1 MGTKEFDQAMTKSI
15 KPKTS
20 FISKHWQKI
29 LVAGFWLI
37 ILSSYAFYSFK
48 NNLSFLASLK
58 KIIHFADNSPYGP
71 IIFIILYALRPIFV
85 FPATLLSI
93 TAGVLFGPFWGIIYD
108 IIGANLGASLAYF
121 IGRFFMKDF
130 VENSNKFQNYISRLK
145 KNGFVTVFIMRL
157 AFLPYDFV
165 NYLSGS
171 LGINYFSFIT
181 ATILGSLPGA
191 FSFVFFG
198 ASAKDLDSKPSFDF
212 RILLVSILIFI
223 TSIVVSKL
231 IKKRQGERN
240 EIS

>member
-1 MGTKEFDQAMTKSI
+1 MTKLI

-20 FISKHWQKI
+20 FISKHWQKL
-29 LVAGFWLI
+29 LVAGFWLS
-37 ILSSYAFYSFK
+37 ILLSYAFYSYK
-48 NNLSFLASLK
+48 HNNSFIDTLK
-58 KIIHFADNSPYGP
+58 QIIHFADNNPLGP
-71 IIFIILYALRPIFV
+71 LIFITLYALRPIFV

-93 TAGVLFGPFWGIIYD
+93 TSGVLFGPFWGILYD
-108 IIGANLGASLAYF
+108 VIGANLGASLAYF
-121 IGRFFMKDF
+121 IGRCFMRDF
-130 VENSNKFQNYISRLK
+130 VDNTDKFQNYIGRLK
-145 KNGFVTVFIMRL
+145 KNGFTTVFIMRL
-157 AFLPYDFV
+157 AFFPYDFV

-231 IKKRQGERN
+231 IKKRQGEAN